1 MLASQSHYHQPH
13 HNQCLRSALLLAVFL
28 FLSACAQQKPT
39 DDSTQPAVHTS
50 TEVSA
55 SSTMTIQTSQGS
67 FELEP
72 TVVSYAP
79 QTFSD
84 PLESINRPI
93 FAFND
98 LVFRYMFIPLAK
110 GYQKVVPSPVRS
122 GVSNFFS
129 NVREPLNALNHVL
142 QGEGKASG
150 SSLSRFVINSTLG
163 IFGLFD
169 PANDWFAI
177 KEQKATLNQTLAS
190 YDVGYGSFLV
200 LPFLG
205 QTDTRNGFS
214 TVVEGIIHPI
224 NLATDSPQTLYIQ
237 GYSSFHAFSPQSNS
251 YEKLKQHTEDPY
263 LFFRNLYLQGV
274 LRDQQF
280 SEKTLP
286 EESFELNPHS
296 SGHQPQQTQ
305 GLAEQVEK

>member
-1 MLASQSHYHQPH
+1 MLASPFHSHQGQCHQPYYY
-13 HNQCLRSALLLAVFL
+13 QCLRSALLLVGFL
-28 FLSACAQQKPT
+28 FLSACAQQKPLNQN
-39 DDSTQPAVHTS
+39 TQAPANTS
-50 TEVSA
+50 GEVK
-55 SSTMTIQTSQGS
+55 SSGTMTIQTSQGS

-84 PLESINRPI
+84 PLEAINRPI

-98 LVFRYMFIPLAK
+98 LVFRYMFIPLAQ
-110 GYQKVVPSPVRS
+110 GYQYVVPSPIRS

-129 NVREPLNALNHVL
+129 NIREPLNAINHVL

-150 SSLSRFVINSTLG
+150 TSLSRFVINSTLG
-163 IFGLFD
+163 LLGFFD

-177 KEQKATLNQTLAS
+177 KEQTATLNQTLAS

-205 QTDTRNGFS
+205 QTDTRNGFA
-214 TVVEGIIHPI
+214 TVVEGMIHPI

-237 GYSSFHAFSPQSNS
+237 AYSSFHAFSPQADS
-251 YEKLKQHTEDPY
+251 YEILKQHTEDPY

-274 LRDQQF
+274 LRDQ
-280 SEKTLP
+280 
-286 EESFELNPHS
+286 
-296 SGHQPQQTQ
+296 
-305 GLAEQVEK
+305 